1 MVSQSSLQ
9 VHGSQSTV
17 SSVRSSQTIV
27 PPVRRNRQ
35 MNLIYQVWF
44 IETIVP
50 PFCDYSAQLQ
60 TESIFG
66 KAFNSIFFI
75 YLRLHFFQAVF
86 QGAGIFLELIT
97 YYILQGIARNKWE
110 LFLMTSV
117 VWCTAHAMDG
127 WVVIFGFCFELHT
140 LRSCC
145 HFDFSIRFFFT
156 AIAVYYTPFEKKQT
170 KLRVFLSNQ
179 MINRFIVIVCNR
191 EFRRYA
197 KKIFLCRWS
206 TWWYFRKAV
215 RLGIACCSSWFL
227 LTHHFL
233 NDLWFT
239 VNELWVRTERCPD
252 GTSSANAY
260 RFIIIVC
267 KCEFR
272 WYARRSY

>member
-35 MNLIYQVWF
+35 MNLIY
-44 IETIVP
+44 
-50 PFCDYSAQLQ
+50 
-60 TESIFG
+60 
-66 KAFNSIFFI
+66 
-75 YLRLHFFQAVF
+75 QAVF

-127 WVVIFGFCFELHT
+127 
-140 LRSCC
+140 
-145 HFDFSIRFFFT
+145 
-156 AIAVYYTPFEKKQT
+156 
-170 KLRVFLSNQ
+170 
-179 MINRFIVIVCNR
+179 FIVIVCNR

-206 TWWYFRKAV
+206 T
-215 RLGIACCSSWFL
+215 
-227 LTHHFL
+227 
-233 NDLWFT
+233 
-239 VNELWVRTERCPD
+239 
-252 GTSSANAY
+252 
-260 RFIIIVC
+260 
-267 KCEFR
+267 
-272 WYARRSY
+272 